1 MPVASHTCWGVAAPI
16 RPEKVFISCLWLA
29 SCSTVRVVLPT
40 VPETPGHHPQPRVYR
55 RSDANR
61 IMTGIVRRQA
71 VGAASG
77 TGQAVSMGTATSGST
92 CSPVTPRKLGRTLS
106 PCTTWSIHGAVR
118 MAMARYLARG
128 QRRAADSAGNT
139 RPPPS
144 TPRLPGLRRGSH
156 NARNSTAAG
165 CWQHRNWPRKGCAC
179 ATGCRQFVRFRDR
192 NQRPMSLTQEPRS
205 WKFLFQI
212 QRRQK
217 YAYAQPAAPR

>member
-1 MPVASHTCWGVAAPI
+1 MEVPVPD
-16 RPEKVFISCLWLA
+16 PETPKVCVCPA
-29 SCSTVRVVLPT
+29 SCSTVRVVAPT

-139 RPPPS
+139 RPSPS

-156 NARNSTAAG
+156 NVRRSTAEG
-165 CWQHRNWPRKGCAC
+165 CLR
-179 ATGCRQFVRFRDR
+179 
-192 NQRPMSLTQEPRS
+192 PRS
-205 WKFLFQI
+205 
-212 QRRQK
+212 
-217 YAYAQPAAPR
+217 